1 MLPPPFP
8 WCTTITGYHTSSD
21 NSNSQQQP
29 TAGYRQT
36 SKLLPGVSQSRRV
49 KSTTNGIC
57 TWRFKYANTIPT
69 VLCVNNGIICG
80 YITGIHDKRTVTSW
94 VNLLQFFGIIRLLSS
109 ILSAD
114 CLW

>member
-8 WCTTITGYHTSSD
+8 WCTAITGYHTSSD

-29 TAGYRQT
+29 TVAYRQT

-69 VLCVNNGIICG
+69 VLRVYNG

-94 VNLLQFFGIIRLLSS
+94 VNLLQFFGILRLLSS

-114 CLW
+114 YLR